1 MYSNQRPL
9 PGVEQSKKGVIF
21 LLQTVELLHQS
32 DKSTVA
38 LVIDTETGKKVVR
51 KELSGR
57 HLIYSKL
64 QTIYHPYLPN
74 ILSVRLENGKTI
86 VTEEYIEGASLGRI
100 SLSERGLTR
109 AFLELCQ
116 VLEFLHGHGI
126 LHRDIKPD
134 NILLA
139 PDGHIRLIDFDAAR
153 EPKANEAQDTRLLG
167 TRGYAPP
174 EQFGFAQTDA
184 RADLYALGATFR
196 QLLGPV
202 ARKGRW
208 RHILRRC
215 TALDPKDRY
224 ASAGQIRRAVYRG
237 RVFRWAVRPACAVLL
252 ALLLLVS
259 GAVLANTSSRLALF
273 SVLGLADT
281 QVWEEEQID
290 LAALRQAVEN
300 GTAPLMYEYSG
311 PDALIAYDR
320 LREQYPDLLI
330 LYSGYMDREG
340 AMVFGC
346 VESTFL
352 IRYGAYTF
360 EGLHSVVK
368 VTPNGRIEPV
378 TTADYDGCAP
388 AVIALYETI
397 DAMPRSS

>member
-1 MYSNQRPL
+1 M
-9 PGVEQSKKGVIF
+9 IF

-38 LVIDTETGKKVVR
+38 LVIDMETGKKVVR

-74 ILSVRLENGKTI
+74 ILSVRLENGKTN

-116 VLEFLHGHGI
+116 VLEFLHDHGI

-320 LREQYPDLLI
+320 LRELYPDLLI
-330 LYSGYMDREG
+330 LYSGYMDQEG

-378 TTADYDGCAP
+378 TTADYDGYAP

>member
-1 MYSNQRPL
+1 M
-9 PGVEQSKKGVIF
+9 IF

-252 ALLLLVS
+252 ALLLFVS
-259 GAVLANTSSRLALF
+259 GAVLAHTASRLALC

-281 QVWEEEQID
+281 QVWEEGQID

-300 GTAPLMYEYSG
+300 RTAPLMYEYSG

-320 LREQYPDLLI
+320 LRELYPDLLI

-378 TTADYDGCAP
+378 TTADYDGYAP

>member
-1 MYSNQRPL
+1 M
-9 PGVEQSKKGVIF
+9 IF

-237 RVFRWAVRPACAVLL
+237 RAFRWIVRPVCAALL
-252 ALLLLVS
+252 ALLLFVS

-281 QVWEEEQID
+281 QVWQEEQID

-320 LREQYPDLLI
+320 LRELYPDLLI
-330 LYSGYMDREG
+330 LYSGYMDQEG

-378 TTADYDGCAP
+378 TTADYDGYAP

>member
-1 MYSNQRPL
+1 M
-9 PGVEQSKKGVIF
+9 
-21 LLQTVELLHQS
+21 LQTVELLHQS

-237 RVFRWAVRPACAVLL
+237 RAFRWAVRPACTVLL
-252 ALLLLVS
+252 ALLLFVS

-281 QVWEEEQID
+281 QVWEEGQID

-320 LREQYPDLLI
+320 LRELYPDLLI

>member
-1 MYSNQRPL
+1 M
-9 PGVEQSKKGVIF
+9 
-21 LLQTVELLHQS
+21 LQEIQILHQS
-32 DKSTVA
+32 DKSKVT
-38 LVIDTETGKKVVR
+38 LMLDTEMGGRVVA
-51 KELSGR
+51 KELNGA
-57 HLIYSKL
+57 HPVYEKL
-64 QTIYHPYLPN
+64 LELRHPYLPRV
-74 ILSVRLENGKTI
+74 LSVVQTAEKTH
-86 VTEEYIEGASLGRI
+86 VTEEYIEGVSLKRA
-100 SLSERGLTR
+100 SLSERALAR
-109 AFLELCQ
+109 AFSELCQ

-126 LHRDIKPD
+126 LHRDIKPEH
-134 NILLA
+134 ILLA

-153 EPKANEAQDTRLLG
+153 EPKADEVQDTRLLG

-252 ALLLLVS
+252 ALLLFVS

-281 QVWEEEQID
+281 QVWQEEQID

-330 LYSGYMDREG
+330 LYSGYMDQEG

-368 VTPNGRIEPV
+368 VYPNGRIEPV

>member
-1 MYSNQRPL
+1 M
-9 PGVEQSKKGVIF
+9 IF

-252 ALLLLVS
+252 ALLLFVS

-281 QVWEEEQID
+281 QVWAEEQID

-311 PDALIAYDR
+311 PDTLIAYDR

-330 LYSGYMDREG
+330 LYSGYMDQEG

-368 VTPNGRIEPV
+368 VYPNGRIEPV

>member
-1 MYSNQRPL
+1 M
-9 PGVEQSKKGVIF
+9 
-21 LLQTVELLHQS
+21 LQTVELLHQS

-224 ASAGQIRRAVYRG
+224 ASASQIRRAVYRG
-237 RVFRWAVRPACAVLL
+237 RVFRWAVRPVCAVLL
-252 ALLLLVS
+252 ALLLFVS
-259 GAVLANTSSRLALF
+259 GTVLANTSSRLALF

-281 QVWEEEQID
+281 QVWAEEQID

-311 PDALIAYDR
+311 PDTLIAYDR
-320 LREQYPDLLI
+320 LRELYPDLLI
-330 LYSGYMDREG
+330 LYSGYMDQEG

-352 IRYGAYTF
+352 IRYGTYTF

-378 TTADYDGCAP
+378 TTADYDGYAP

>member
-1 MYSNQRPL
+1 M
-9 PGVEQSKKGVIF
+9 
-21 LLQTVELLHQS
+21 LQTVELLHQS

-252 ALLLLVS
+252 ALLLFVS
-259 GAVLANTSSRLALF
+259 GTVLANTSSRLALF

-352 IRYGAYTF
+352 IRYGTYTF

>member
-1 MYSNQRPL
+1 M
-9 PGVEQSKKGVIF
+9 IF

-174 EQFGFAQTDA
+174 EQFGFSQTDA
-184 RADLYALGATFR
+184 RADIYALGATFR

-252 ALLLLVS
+252 ALLLFVS

-281 QVWEEEQID
+281 QVWQEEQID

-352 IRYGAYTF
+352 IRYGTYTF

>member
-1 MYSNQRPL
+1 M
-9 PGVEQSKKGVIF
+9 IF

-252 ALLLLVS
+252 ALLLFVS

-281 QVWEEEQID
+281 QVWQEEQID

-320 LREQYPDLLI
+320 LRELYPDLLI
-330 LYSGYMDREG
+330 LYSGYMDQDG

-378 TTADYDGCAP
+378 TTADYDDYAP
-388 AVIALYETI
+388 AIVALYETI
-397 DAMPRSS
+397 DAMPRRS

>member
-1 MYSNQRPL
+1 M
-9 PGVEQSKKGVIF
+9 IF

-252 ALLLLVS
+252 ALLLFVS

-320 LREQYPDLLI
+320 LRELYPDLLI
-330 LYSGYMDREG
+330 LYSGYMDQDG

-346 VESTFL
+346 VESTLL

-378 TTADYDGCAP
+378 TTADYDDYAP
-388 AVIALYETI
+388 AIVALYETI
-397 DAMPRSS
+397 DAMPRRS

>member
-1 MYSNQRPL
+1 M
-9 PGVEQSKKGVIF
+9 
-21 LLQTVELLHQS
+21 LQTVELLHQS

-237 RVFRWAVRPACAVLL
+237 RAFRWAVRPVCTVLL
-252 ALLLLVS
+252 ALLLFVS

-281 QVWEEEQID
+281 QVWEEGQID

-311 PDALIAYDR
+311 PDTLIAYDR

-330 LYSGYMDREG
+330 LYSGYMDQEG

-378 TTADYDGCAP
+378 TTADYDGYAP

>member
-1 MYSNQRPL
+1 M
-9 PGVEQSKKGVIF
+9 
-21 LLQTVELLHQS
+21 LQTVELLHQS

-86 VTEEYIEGASLGRI
+86 VTEEYIEGAALGRI
-100 SLSERGLTR
+100 SLSEWALTK
-109 AFLELCQ
+109 AFLEACQ
-116 VLEFLHGHGI
+116 VLKFLHCHGI
-126 LHRDIKPD
+126 LHRDIKPEH
-134 NILLA
+134 ILLA

-153 EPKANEAQDTRLLG
+153 EPKEGEAQDTRLLG

-174 EQFGFAQTDA
+174 EQFGFSQTDA
-184 RADLYALGATFR
+184 RADIYALGATFR

-252 ALLLLVS
+252 ALLLFVS

-281 QVWEEEQID
+281 QVWQEEQID

-368 VTPNGRIEPV
+368 VYPNGRIEPV

>member
-1 MYSNQRPL
+1 M
-9 PGVEQSKKGVIF
+9 
-21 LLQTVELLHQS
+21 LQTVELLHQS

-126 LHRDIKPD
+126 LHRDIKPEH
-134 NILLA
+134 ILLA

-153 EPKANEAQDTRLLG
+153 EPKADEVQDTRLLG

-252 ALLLLVS
+252 ALLLFVS

-281 QVWEEEQID
+281 QVWQEEQID

-352 IRYGAYTF
+352 IRYGTYTF

>member
-1 MYSNQRPL
+1 M
-9 PGVEQSKKGVIF
+9 IF

-74 ILSVRLENGKTI
+74 ILSVRLENGKTN

-237 RVFRWAVRPACAVLL
+237 RVFRWAVRPVCAVLL
-252 ALLLLVS
+252 ALLLFVS

-281 QVWEEEQID
+281 QVWAEEQID

-311 PDALIAYDR
+311 PDTLIAYDR

-330 LYSGYMDREG
+330 LYSGYMDQEG

-368 VTPNGRIEPV
+368 VYPNGRIEPV

>member
-1 MYSNQRPL
+1 M
-9 PGVEQSKKGVIF
+9 IF

-38 LVIDTETGKKVVR
+38 LVIDMETGKKVVR

-74 ILSVRLENGKTI
+74 ILSVRLENGKTN

-116 VLEFLHGHGI
+116 VLEFLHDHGI

-237 RVFRWAVRPACAVLL
+237 RAFRWAVRPVCAALL
-252 ALLLLVS
+252 ALILFVS

-281 QVWEEEQID
+281 QVWQEEQID

-311 PDALIAYDR
+311 PDTLIAYDR

-330 LYSGYMDREG
+330 LYSGYMDQEG

-368 VTPNGRIEPV
+368 VYPNGRIEPV

>member
-1 MYSNQRPL
+1 M
-9 PGVEQSKKGVIF
+9 
-21 LLQTVELLHQS
+21 LQTVELLHQS

-174 EQFGFAQTDA
+174 EQFGFSQTDA
-184 RADLYALGATFR
+184 RADIYALGATFR

-252 ALLLLVS
+252 ALLLFVS

-281 QVWEEEQID
+281 QVWQEEQID

-368 VTPNGRIEPV
+368 VYPNGRIEPV

>member
-1 MYSNQRPL
+1 M
-9 PGVEQSKKGVIF
+9 
-21 LLQTVELLHQS
+21 LQTVELLHQS

-237 RVFRWAVRPACAVLL
+237 RAFRWAVRPVCTVLL
-252 ALLLLVS
+252 ALLLFVS

-281 QVWEEEQID
+281 QVWQEEQID

-330 LYSGYMDREG
+330 LYSGYMDQEG

-368 VTPNGRIEPV
+368 VYPNGRIEPV

>member
-1 MYSNQRPL
+1 M
-9 PGVEQSKKGVIF
+9 IF

-38 LVIDTETGKKVVR
+38 LVIDMETGKKVVR

-74 ILSVRLENGKTI
+74 ILSVRLENGKTN

-116 VLEFLHGHGI
+116 VLEFLHDHGI

-224 ASAGQIRRAVYRG
+224 DSAGQIRRAVYRG

-320 LREQYPDLLI
+320 LRELYPDLLI
-330 LYSGYMDREG
+330 LYSGYMDQEG

-378 TTADYDGCAP
+378 TTADYDGYAP

>member
-1 MYSNQRPL
+1 M
-9 PGVEQSKKGVIF
+9 IF

-38 LVIDTETGKKVVR
+38 LVIDMETGKKVVR

-74 ILSVRLENGKTI
+74 ILSVRLENGKTN

-116 VLEFLHGHGI
+116 VLEFLHDHGI

-281 QVWEEEQID
+281 QVWVEEQID

-320 LREQYPDLLI
+320 LRELYPDLLI
-330 LYSGYMDREG
+330 LYSGYMDQEG

-378 TTADYDGCAP
+378 TTADYDGYAP

>member
-1 MYSNQRPL
+1 M
-9 PGVEQSKKGVIF
+9 IF

-38 LVIDTETGKKVVR
+38 LVIDMETGKKVVR

-74 ILSVRLENGKTI
+74 ILSVRLENGKTN

-116 VLEFLHGHGI
+116 VLEFLHDHGI

-320 LREQYPDLLI
+320 LRELYPDLLI
-330 LYSGYMDREG
+330 LYSGYMDQEG

-360 EGLHSVVK
+360 EGLHSAVK

-378 TTADYDGCAP
+378 TTADYDGYAP

>member
-1 MYSNQRPL
+1 M
-9 PGVEQSKKGVIF
+9 
-21 LLQTVELLHQS
+21 
-32 DKSTVA
+32 
-38 LVIDTETGKKVVR
+38 
-51 KELSGR
+51 SGR

-224 ASAGQIRRAVYRG
+224 ASASQIRRAVYRG
-237 RVFRWAVRPACAVLL
+237 RVFRWAVRPVCAVLL
-252 ALLLLVS
+252 ALLLFVS
-259 GAVLANTSSRLALF
+259 GTVLANTSSRLALF

-281 QVWEEEQID
+281 QVWAEEQID

-311 PDALIAYDR
+311 PDTLIAYDR
-320 LREQYPDLLI
+320 LRELYPDLLI
-330 LYSGYMDREG
+330 LYSGYMDQEG

-352 IRYGAYTF
+352 IRYGTYTF

-378 TTADYDGCAP
+378 TTADYDGYAP

>member
-1 MYSNQRPL
+1 M
-9 PGVEQSKKGVIF
+9 IF

-38 LVIDTETGKKVVR
+38 LVIDMETGKKVVR

-74 ILSVRLENGKTI
+74 ILSVRLENGKTN

-116 VLEFLHGHGI
+116 VLEFLHDHGI

-202 ARKGRW
+202 AREGRW

-320 LREQYPDLLI
+320 LRELYPDLLI
-330 LYSGYMDREG
+330 LYSGYMDQEG

-378 TTADYDGCAP
+378 TTADYDGYAP

>member
-1 MYSNQRPL
+1 M
-9 PGVEQSKKGVIF
+9 
-21 LLQTVELLHQS
+21 LQTVELLHQS

-38 LVIDTETGKKVVR
+38 LVIDMETGKKVVR

-74 ILSVRLENGKTI
+74 ILSVRLENGKTN

-116 VLEFLHGHGI
+116 VLEFLHDHGI

-252 ALLLLVS
+252 ALLLFVS

-281 QVWEEEQID
+281 QVWAEEQID

-311 PDALIAYDR
+311 PDTLIAYDR

-330 LYSGYMDREG
+330 LYSGYMDQEG

-368 VTPNGRIEPV
+368 VYPNGRIEPV

>member
-1 MYSNQRPL
+1 MIS
-9 PGVEQSKKGVIF
+9 
-21 LLQTVELLHQS
+21 LLQEIQVLHRS
-32 DKSTVA
+32 GKSTVT
-38 LVIDTETGKKVVR
+38 LMLDPDQNRRVVVKKLAGVHPVY
-51 KELSGR
+51 E
-57 HLIYSKL
+57 KL
-64 QTIYHPYLPN
+64 QALHHPYLPE
-74 ILSVRLENGKTI
+74 ILSVKQGEGETCM
-86 VTEEYIEGASLGRI
+86 TEEYVEGPCLAAV
-100 SLSERGLTR
+100 SLSERALTR

-167 TRGYAPP
+167 TRGHAPP

-252 ALLLLVS
+252 ALLLFVS

-281 QVWEEEQID
+281 QVWQEEQID

-311 PDALIAYDR
+311 PEALIAYDW
-320 LREQYPDLLI
+320 LRELYPDLLI
-330 LYSGYMDREG
+330 LYSGYMDPNG

-346 VESTFL
+346 LETTYL
-352 IRYGAYTF
+352 IRYGTYTF
-360 EGLHSVVK
+360 DGLHSIVA
-368 VTPNGRIEPV
+368 I
-378 TTADYDGCAP
+378 TTEGTIQSIGTEEYDRYAP
-388 AVIALYETI
+388 AVMAIYEVI
-397 DAMPRSS
+397 GQMPKIEPESR

>member
-1 MYSNQRPL
+1 M
-9 PGVEQSKKGVIF
+9 IF

-252 ALLLLVS
+252 ALLLFVS
-259 GAVLANTSSRLALF
+259 GTVLANTSSRLALF

-320 LREQYPDLLI
+320 LRELYPDLLI
-330 LYSGYMDREG
+330 LYSGYMDQDG

-346 VESTFL
+346 VESTLL

-378 TTADYDGCAP
+378 TTADYDDYAP
-388 AVIALYETI
+388 AIVALYETI
-397 DAMPRSS
+397 DAMPRRS

>member
-1 MYSNQRPL
+1 M
-9 PGVEQSKKGVIF
+9 IF

-252 ALLLLVS
+252 ALLLFVS

-281 QVWEEEQID
+281 QVWQEEQID

-320 LREQYPDLLI
+320 LRELYPDLLI
-330 LYSGYMDREG
+330 LYSGYMDQDG

-346 VESTFL
+346 VESTLL
-352 IRYGAYTF
+352 IR
-360 EGLHSVVK
+360 
-368 VTPNGRIEPV
+368 
-378 TTADYDGCAP
+378 TAPIPLRDCTAW
-388 AVIALYETI
+388 
-397 DAMPRSS
+397 

>member
-1 MYSNQRPL
+1 M
-9 PGVEQSKKGVIF
+9 
-21 LLQTVELLHQS
+21 ELLHQS

-252 ALLLLVS
+252 ALLLFVS

-281 QVWEEEQID
+281 QVWQEEQID

-320 LREQYPDLLI
+320 LRELYPDLLI
-330 LYSGYMDREG
+330 LYSGYMDQDG

-378 TTADYDGCAP
+378 TTADYDGYAP

>member
-1 MYSNQRPL
+1 M
-9 PGVEQSKKGVIF
+9 
-21 LLQTVELLHQS
+21 LQTVELLHQS

-252 ALLLLVS
+252 ALLLFVS

-281 QVWEEEQID
+281 QVWQEEQID

-352 IRYGAYTF
+352 IRYGTYTF

>member
-1 MYSNQRPL
+1 M
-9 PGVEQSKKGVIF
+9 IF

-252 ALLLLVS
+252 ALLLFVS

-281 QVWEEEQID
+281 QVWQEEQID

-320 LREQYPDLLI
+320 LRELYPDLLI

-378 TTADYDGCAP
+378 TTADYDDYAP
-388 AVIALYETI
+388 AIVALYETI
-397 DAMPRSS
+397 DAMPRRS

>member
-1 MYSNQRPL
+1 M
-9 PGVEQSKKGVIF
+9 IF

-237 RVFRWAVRPACAVLL
+237 RAFRWAVRPVCAALL
-252 ALLLLVS
+252 ALLLFVS
-259 GAVLANTSSRLALF
+259 GAVIANTSSRLALF

-281 QVWEEEQID
+281 QVWEEGQID

-300 GTAPLMYEYSG
+300 GTAPLMYEYSV

-320 LREQYPDLLI
+320 LRELYPDLLI

-378 TTADYDGCAP
+378 TTADYDGYAP

>member
-1 MYSNQRPL
+1 MD
-9 PGVEQSKKGVIF
+9 EVIYM
-21 LLQTVELLHQS
+21 LQEIQLLHQS
-32 DKSTVA
+32 SKS
-38 LVIDTETGKKVVR
+38 LVQLMMDTKTGRRVIW
-51 KELSGR
+51 KELNGV
-57 HLIYSKL
+57 HPVYEKL
-64 QTIYHPYLPN
+64 RTLHHPYLPD
-74 ILSVRLENGKTI
+74 IFSVEYKDEKTF
-86 VTEEYIEGASLGRI
+86 VLEEYIEGVSLGCA
-100 SLSERGLTR
+100 SLSERALTK
-109 AFLELCQ
+109 AFLEVCQ
-116 VLEFLHGHGI
+116 VLEFLHHHQI
-126 LHRDIKPD
+126 LHRDIKPEH
-134 NILLA
+134 ILLA
-139 PDGHIRLIDFDAAR
+139 SDGHIRLIDFDAAR
-153 EPKANEAQDTRLLG
+153 EPKADEVQDTRLLG

-252 ALLLLVS
+252 ALLLFVS

-281 QVWEEEQID
+281 QVWQEEQID

-320 LREQYPDLLI
+320 LRELYPDLLI
-330 LYSGYMDREG
+330 LYSGYMDQDG

-368 VTPNGRIEPV
+368 VYPNGRIEPV

-397 DAMPRSS
+397 DTMPRSP

>member
-1 MYSNQRPL
+1 M
-9 PGVEQSKKGVIF
+9 IF

-126 LHRDIKPD
+126 LHRDIKPEH
-134 NILLA
+134 ILLA

-153 EPKANEAQDTRLLG
+153 EPKADEVQDTRLLG

-252 ALLLLVS
+252 ALLLFVS

-281 QVWEEEQID
+281 QVWQEEQID

-352 IRYGAYTF
+352 IRYGTYTF

>member
-1 MYSNQRPL
+1 M
-9 PGVEQSKKGVIF
+9 
-21 LLQTVELLHQS
+21 LQTVELLRQS

-74 ILSVRLENGKTI
+74 ILSVWLENGKTI

-281 QVWEEEQID
+281 QVWAEEQID

-311 PDALIAYDR
+311 PDTLIAYDR

-330 LYSGYMDREG
+330 LYSGYMDQEG

-352 IRYGAYTF
+352 IRYGTYTF

-368 VTPNGRIEPV
+368 VYPNGRIEPV
-378 TTADYDGCAP
+378 TTADYDGYAP

>member
-1 MYSNQRPL
+1 M
-9 PGVEQSKKGVIF
+9 IF

-116 VLEFLHGHGI
+116 VLEFLHDHGI

-281 QVWEEEQID
+281 QVWQEEQID

-320 LREQYPDLLI
+320 LRELYPDLLI
-330 LYSGYMDREG
+330 LYSGYMDQEG

-378 TTADYDGCAP
+378 TTADYDDYAP
-388 AVIALYETI
+388 AIVALYETI
-397 DAMPRSS
+397 DAMPRRS

>member
-1 MYSNQRPL
+1 MIS
-9 PGVEQSKKGVIF
+9 
-21 LLQTVELLHQS
+21 LLQEIQVLHRS
-32 DKSTVA
+32 GKSTVT
-38 LVIDTETGKKVVR
+38 LMLDPDQNRRVVVKKLAGVHPVY
-51 KELSGR
+51 E
-57 HLIYSKL
+57 KL
-64 QTIYHPYLPN
+64 QALHHPYLPE
-74 ILSVRLENGKTI
+74 ILSVKQGEGETCM
-86 VTEEYIEGASLGRI
+86 TEEYVEGPCLAAV
-100 SLSERGLTR
+100 SLSERALTR

-237 RVFRWAVRPACAVLL
+237 RAFRWAVRTVCAVLL
-252 ALLLLVS
+252 ALLLFVS

-281 QVWEEEQID
+281 QVWEEGQID

-320 LREQYPDLLI
+320 LRELYPDLLI

-368 VTPNGRIEPV
+368 VTPNGRTEPV
-378 TTADYDGCAP
+378 TTADYDDYAP
-388 AVIALYETI
+388 AIVALYETI
-397 DAMPRSS
+397 DAMPRRS

>member
-1 MYSNQRPL
+1 M
-9 PGVEQSKKGVIF
+9 IF

-38 LVIDTETGKKVVR
+38 LVIDMETGKKVVR

-74 ILSVRLENGKTI
+74 ILSVRLENGKTN

-116 VLEFLHGHGI
+116 VLEFLHDHGI

-202 ARKGRW
+202 AREGRW

-330 LYSGYMDREG
+330 LYSGYMDQEG

-378 TTADYDGCAP
+378 TTADYDGYAP